1 MKNAY
6 LIGGLIAIICV
17 AIGIYYFIP
26 GIDHVLSFSGAATD
40 RHVKHTIAFFAL
52 AVVALLGARFAANA
66 DRAR

>member
-1 MKNAY
+1 
-6 LIGGLIAIICV
+6 
-17 AIGIYYFIP
+17 
-26 GIDHVLSFSGAATD
+26 VLSFSGAATD